1 MKSNGVLLAV
11 LALVV
16 AAGFSACEK
25 KAAVAASGGTEAG
38 ADLSGVTF
46 TVGDIQWKEDQVLF
60 DAAGVGK
67 TPFRLNITV
76 FEGGNT
82 SVEAVNAGQ
91 IDITRISEIP
101 PLFAAQAEKGP
112 NFTIVALLH
121 DHITTANQEI
131 LVLPESGITTIAA
144 LKGKKVGYVKAT
156 TAHYFLYKFLEDAG
170 LGFTDIIPVEVTPS
184 DGPAALLAKSIDAYA
199 GFGGAVNVAKEKG
212 AVTLAAGADKLSGYF
227 PYVVPKS
234 ILQDRAKR
242 AALFDF
248 LGRMNAAYSW
258 IAENPQE
265 WAKLYAAHAGLS
277 EQSSL
282 ALIQSGISRLKS
294 SVIAP
299 SETTRASM
307 QDIAEIFYRIG
318 LIGKAVDVKTLYTTD
333 YNAEL
338 EAAIARYAK

>member
-1 MKSNGVLLAV
+1 MKSSVVLPVV
-11 LALVV
+11 LAL
-16 AAGFSACEK
+16 AAVFTACEK
-25 KAAVAASGGTEAG
+25 KAASGGTEAG

-46 TVGDIQWKEDQVLF
+46 TGGDIQWKEDQVLF

-67 TPFRLNITV
+67 TPYRLNITV

-101 PLFAAQAEKGP
+101 PLFSAQAEKGP

-131 LVLPESGITTIAA
+131 IVLPESGITTIAA

-170 LGFTDIIPVEVTPS
+170 LGFNDIIPVEVTPS

-212 AVTLAAGADKLSGYF
+212 AVSLAAGADKLSGYF

-234 ILQDRAKR
+234 ILQDPAKR

-248 LGRMNAAYSW
+248 LGRMNAAYRW
-258 IAENPQE
+258 IAENPAE
-265 WAKLYAAHAGLS
+265 WAKLYADHAGLN
-277 EQSSL
+277 EQSAL

-299 SETTRASM
+299 SEATRASM
-307 QDIAEIFYRIG
+307 QDIAEIFFRIG
-318 LIGKAVDVKTLYTTD
+318 LLGKQVDVKTLYTTD
-333 YNAEL
+333 YSAEL

>member
-1 MKSNGVLLAV
+1 M
-11 LALVV
+11 
-16 AAGFSACEK
+16 
-25 KAAVAASGGTEAG
+25 
-38 ADLSGVTF
+38 
-46 TVGDIQWKEDQVLF
+46 LF
-60 DAAGVGK
+60 DAAGVAK
-67 TPFRLNITV
+67 TPYKLNITV

-131 LVLPESGITTIAA
+131 LVLPESGITTIAE

-170 LGFTDIIPVEVTPS
+170 LGFNDIIPVEVTPS
-184 DGPAALLAKSIDAYA
+184 DGPTALLAKSIDAYA

-227 PYVVPKS
+227 PYVVPKG
-234 ILQDRAKR
+234 ILQDNAKR

-248 LGRMNAAYSW
+248 LGRMNAAYRW
-258 IAENPQE
+258 IAENPSE
-265 WAKLYAAHAGLS
+265 WAKLYAANAGLN
-277 EQSSL
+277 EQSAL

-307 QDIAEIFYRIG
+307 QDIAGVFYRIG
-318 LIGKAVDVKTLYTTD
+318 LLGKQVDVNTLYTAD
-333 YNAEL
+333 YTAEL

>member
-1 MKSNGVLLAV
+1 MKNNIVV
-11 LALVV
+11 LAIVL
-16 AAGFSACEK
+16 AAGFIACEK
-25 KAAVAASGGTEAG
+25 KAAGGAPAAA
-38 ADLSGVTF
+38 LSGVTF

-60 DAAGVGK
+60 DAAGVGD
-67 TPFRLNITV
+67 TPYKLNITV

-82 SVEAVNAGQ
+82 SVEAVSAGQ

-131 LVLPESGITTIAA
+131 IVLPESGITTIAA

-170 LGFTDIIPVEVTPS
+170 LGFNDITPVEVTPS

-199 GFGGAVNVAKEKG
+199 GFGGAVNAAKEKG
-212 AVTLAAGADKLSGYF
+212 AVTLAFGADKLSGYF
-227 PYVVPKS
+227 PYVVPKA
-234 ILQDRAKR
+234 ILSDSGKR

-258 IAENPQE
+258 IAANPAA
-265 WAKLYAAHAGLS
+265 WAKLSASNTGLN
-277 EQSSL
+277 EQSAL
-282 ALIQSGISRLKS
+282 AQIQSGISRLTS

-299 SETTRASM
+299 SEATRASM
-307 QDIAEIFYRIG
+307 QDIAGLFYRIG
-318 LIGKAVDVKTLYTTD
+318 LIGKQVDVQTLYTTE

-338 EAAIARYAK
+338 EVAIARYAK